1 MADAQLKPDAVSA
14 ALAELS
20 ALAECAF
27 RGDDAT
33 RDYYAND
40 VFWQPGIRPLGV
52 AMPESAETAAHAVG
66 ICTNAGIAVVPRGGG
81 SGLAGGAIAGEG
93 ELVLSLRGMDRI
105 LEIDPVGMGA
115 QAPCLLPK
123 SGDLVVAGGDHVVGD
138 ALLDDDEAIAIIG
151 RDLFGSQAFR

>member
-1 MADAQLKPDAVSA
+1 MNAMADAQLKPDAVSA

-81 SGLAGGAIAGEG
+81 MSYSKGYLPAHEHAVVFDMRKLNRVVDVNADDLYITVEAGCTWEQVNAALA
-93 ELVLSLRGMDRI
+93 
-105 LEIDPVGMGA
+105 PVRR
-115 QAPCLLPK
+115 Q
-123 SGDLVVAGGDHVVGD
+123 H
-138 ALLDDDEAIAIIG
+138 
-151 RDLFGSQAFR
+151 